1 MAAMSAQ
8 LYLKLYQRYPIMRGH
23 LQGISKSSLKY
34 NLGLKLSKQN
44 LIPEANSFVTLRG
57 LGVRGRGKREN
68 CCEGEQK
75 SALWGSEETTFKEL
89 TIPNIEENMCV
100 DSNLTD
106 NFPFESQFLLK
117 FTLSVKC
124 LPFKWNRV
132 LIFEG
137 LLFTVS
143 TNFVH
148 NYLIV
153 CKLHLLNKPISGL
166 WAESQIQFSHFPLFW
181 RAPAWGWSIW
191 FIQEFWSRS
200 SCWTSV
206 DN

>member
-1 MAAMSAQ
+1 MCEVTNSESFTMFTKLGSHIWNIPLLLSITGAFWLWLLLSLCGFYIFLALMAAMSAQ
-8 LYLKLYQRYPIMRGH
+8 LYLKLYQRYPIMRAH

-89 TIPNIEENMCV
+89 RIPNIEENMCV
-100 DSNLTD
+100 DLNLTD

-117 FTLSVKC
+117 FTLSVKG
-124 LPFKWNRV
+124 LPFKWSWV

-137 LLFTVS
+137 LLFTAS
-143 TNFVH
+143 ANFAH
-148 NYLIV
+148 N
-153 CKLHLLNKPISGL
+153 
-166 WAESQIQFSHFPLFW
+166 
-181 RAPAWGWSIW
+181 
-191 FIQEFWSRS
+191 
-200 SCWTSV
+200 
-206 DN
+206 

>member
-1 MAAMSAQ
+1 MCDVTNSVSFTMFTKLGSHIWNIPLLLSITGAFWLWLLLFLCRFYIFLALMAAMSAQ

-100 DSNLTD
+100 DLNLTD

-148 NYLIV
+148 N
-153 CKLHLLNKPISGL
+153 
-166 WAESQIQFSHFPLFW
+166 
-181 RAPAWGWSIW
+181 
-191 FIQEFWSRS
+191 
-200 SCWTSV
+200 
-206 DN
+206 

>member
-1 MAAMSAQ
+1 MCEVTNSVSFTMFTKLGSHIWNIPLLLSITGAFWLWLLLFPCRFYIFLALMAAMSAQ

-100 DSNLTD
+100 DLNLTD

-148 NYLIV
+148 N
-153 CKLHLLNKPISGL
+153 
-166 WAESQIQFSHFPLFW
+166 
-181 RAPAWGWSIW
+181 
-191 FIQEFWSRS
+191 
-200 SCWTSV
+200 
-206 DN
+206 

>member
-8 LYLKLYQRYPIMRGH
+8 LYLKLYQRYPIMRAH

-89 TIPNIEENMCV
+89 RIPNIEENMCV
-100 DSNLTD
+100 DLNLTD

-124 LPFKWNRV
+124 LPFK
-132 LIFEG
+132 
-137 LLFTVS
+137 
-143 TNFVH
+143 
-148 NYLIV
+148 
-153 CKLHLLNKPISGL
+153 
-166 WAESQIQFSHFPLFW
+166 
-181 RAPAWGWSIW
+181 
-191 FIQEFWSRS
+191 
-200 SCWTSV
+200 
-206 DN
+206 